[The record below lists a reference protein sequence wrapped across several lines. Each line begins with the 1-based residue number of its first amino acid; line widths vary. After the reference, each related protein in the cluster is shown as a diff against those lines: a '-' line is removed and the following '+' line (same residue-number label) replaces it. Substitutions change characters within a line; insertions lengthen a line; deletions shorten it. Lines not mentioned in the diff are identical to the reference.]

1 MYYNSLR
8 SLKFDSEAK
17 LCISEMGEPAS
28 VGQGA
33 DLGADAVGD
42 GHLAAEGR
50 GLKEQAAQLA
60 QRLRAQ
66 HTHRWRRRRIP
77 QRLAARY
84 HPLTRSSGQQSHGRR
99 F

>member
-1 MYYNSLR
+1 MYYDTLR
-8 SLKFDSEAK
+8 SLKSVSEAK
-17 LCISEMGEPAS
+17 LSISEAGEPAS

-33 DLGADAVGD
+33 DIGADAVGD

-66 HTHRWRRRRIP
+66 HTHRWRRRRIA
-77 QRLAARY
+77 QHLSAMSN
-84 HPLTRSSGQQSHGRR
+84 TRSHG
-99 F
+99 